1 MKTILLFVV
10 VTAVLLVAF
19 VILRSSRP
27 TPDHLNV
34 DSNAAGEIE
43 KAQGR

>member
-10 VTAVLLVAF
+10 VAAVLLVAF
-19 VILRSSRP
+19 VILRSSRS
-27 TPDHLNV
+27 TTNHLNV

-43 KAQGR
+43 KAKGR